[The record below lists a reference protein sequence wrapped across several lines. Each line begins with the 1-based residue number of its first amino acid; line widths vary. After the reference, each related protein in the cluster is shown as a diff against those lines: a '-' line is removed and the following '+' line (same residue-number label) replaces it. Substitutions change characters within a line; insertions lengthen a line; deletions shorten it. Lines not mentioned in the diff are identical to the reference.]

1 MAGDWIKMRPSLL
14 TSPKVNGIARE
25 LESSADVT
33 RALSTGY
40 SGDMSEIVTRNV
52 MRYVTV
58 TSLLCVWGAANE
70 HTSAGV
76 FVNADLSDIDDIAG
90 IPGFGAAMVSVGWA
104 IFDEESMTV
113 TLPNFNEY
121 NNSARERSSAG
132 AERQRR
138 YREKKA
144 SSRDAAS
151 DVTRDVTVTEREEKR
166 REEKKEQKAIV
177 RQAARFAEFY
187 AEYPVKKGKAQAEAK
202 WKARGLDAIADRIIA
217 DVKDRKARDR
227 QWLDGYAPHA
237 STYVNGRGWEDEIE
251 TRQTNGSAS
260 SSGYVP
266 LPGEF

>member
-144 SSRDAAS
+144 SFRDAAS

-166 REEKKEQKAIV
+166 REEKKEQK
-177 RQAARFAEFY
+177 QKAAAVPPVDFRADLFARWKSLPDGGGGAFLNKLFRDHKPEQR
-187 AEYPVKKGKAQAEAK
+187 VMEAVEHT
-202 WKARGLDAIADRIIA
+202 LD
-217 DVKDRKARDR
+217 
-227 QWLDGYAPHA
+227 
-237 STYVNGRGWEDEIE
+237 E
-251 TRQTNGSAS
+251 TRADPKA
-260 SSGYVP
+260 YVQRV
-266 LPGEF
+266 LSTRAKAEDAYDALMARAV